1 MTPSP
6 VCRFLPWDSEFF
18 GVRIGSVLPHRL
30 DGATVAAIRAFR
42 EEERIDCLYFLAD
55 LGDGATIRMAEDL
68 GFRMVDVRITLERRG
83 PGPRTESAGDVLIRP
98 AEERD
103 LPILTSLARENH
115 VDTRFYYDGRFPR
128 ERCDALYAAWIE
140 NGVRGQ
146 ADRVLVPEIDGRAAG
161 YITCHREGPPRIG
174 LLGVGPAAQGRG
186 IGGRLIRAALAWFA
200 GEGIERVSVVTQG
213 RNVRA
218 QRAYQREGFQ
228 TSAVEVWYHG
238 WGGEGLAPTG
248 ETPFPNR
255 ETPFPK

>member
-1 MTPSP
+1 MTASP

-30 DGATVAAIRAFR
+30 DGATAAAVRAFR

-55 LGDGATIRMAEDL
+55 LGDGATIRTAEDL

-83 PGPRTESAGDVLIRP
+83 PARSTEPAGGDILIRP

-115 VDTRFYYDGRFPR
+115 ADTRFYYDGRFPR

-146 ADRVLVPEIDGRAAG
+146 ADRVLVPEIDGQAAG

-200 GEGIERVSVVTQG
+200 GERIERVSVVTQG

-238 WGGEGLAPTG
+238 WRGEGLAPTG
-248 ETPFPNR
+248 ETPFP
-255 ETPFPK
+255 E